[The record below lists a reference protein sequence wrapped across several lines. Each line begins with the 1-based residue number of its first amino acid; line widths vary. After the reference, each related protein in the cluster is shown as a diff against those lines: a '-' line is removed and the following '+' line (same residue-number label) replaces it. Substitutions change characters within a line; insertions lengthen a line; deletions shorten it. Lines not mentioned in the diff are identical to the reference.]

1 MTGMERDIDYVIAVA
16 ECRSISK
23 AAELLYISQPS
34 LSRYLS
40 SLESEL
46 GINLFVRTINGTEL
60 TEAGRIY
67 VEYAKEIRRLR
78 STMKIQLRELVKA
91 EAGRIRVGMT
101 LNAISLSPFNVAEEV
116 KRRYPD
122 SNAELFNLL
131 SKDIPEM
138 LRNRSYDLVIGPD
151 LDWGPEFK
159 LEVLYRDPYVLVV
172 PDRYDLEAYAVFRPD
187 LPFPFLDL
195 RKIPRVDFILQE
207 NTTAVR
213 KGIDRICRMLD
224 IQIRPKLLVSS
235 TIIALQAAENQVGC
249 CIVTLGQL
257 AFLSHWEKLRFYQVS
272 DQIYSSAAAIYLRG
286 KRLLEEEQYCI
297 SCIGRALTNG
307 EAEILRRLRG
317 THDGTGV

>member
-1 MTGMERDIDYVIAVA
+1 M
-16 ECRSISK
+16 
-23 AAELLYISQPS
+23 
-34 LSRYLS
+34 
-40 SLESEL
+40 
-46 GINLFVRTINGTEL
+46 
-60 TEAGRIY
+60 
-67 VEYAKEIRRLR
+67 
-78 STMKIQLRELVKA
+78 
-91 EAGRIRVGMT
+91 
-101 LNAISLSPFNVAEEV
+101 
-116 KRRYPD
+116 
-122 SNAELFNLL
+122 
-131 SKDIPEM
+131 
-138 LRNRSYDLVIGPD
+138 
-151 LDWGPEFK
+151 
-159 LEVLYRDPYVLVV
+159 LYRDPYVLVV

-286 KRLLEEEQYCI
+286 KRLLEEEQ
-297 SCIGRALTNG
+297 STAFPASAGP
-307 EAEILRRLRG
+307 
-317 THDGTGV
+317 